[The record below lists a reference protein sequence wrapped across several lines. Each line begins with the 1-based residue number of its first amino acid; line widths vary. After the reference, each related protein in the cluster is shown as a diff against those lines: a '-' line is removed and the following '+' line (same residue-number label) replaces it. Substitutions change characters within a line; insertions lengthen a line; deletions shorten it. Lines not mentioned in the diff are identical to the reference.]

1 MVSVLTRKRE
11 RLHLSRWVHGIRRLP
26 CRFFRRPL
34 ATIHAPCPVACRASL
49 FYIHWCHYQRRQSL
63 CLAVFTLVKHPRTM
77 VWWQHHSLRLTER
90 CIDSVSFDEK
100 WILMVGLSLCVGFYG
115 RWKLLWNFLYWLW
128 WKFHSMDMVTNL
140 LIIVFYKGTC
150 FTQLRIDQ
158 ERCMWKLNKW
168 TNPQWKSLW
177 GSS

>member
-1 MVSVLTRKRE
+1 MQKRE
-11 RLHLSRWVHGIRRLP
+11 RLHLSRWVHGIRRQP

-34 ATIHAPCPVACRASL
+34 AIIHAPCPVVCRASL

-77 VWWQHHSLRLTER
+77 VWWQHHSLPQIER
-90 CIDSVSFDEK
+90 CIDCVSFDEK
-100 WILMVGLSLCVGFYG
+100 WIIMVDFLFVLVFMEGENYCM
-115 RWKLLWNFLYWLW
+115 WHFLYWLW

-140 LIIVFYKGTC
+140 LFIVFDKGTC

-158 ERCMWKLNKW
+158 ERCMLKLNKW
-168 TNPQWKSLW
+168 TNPQRKSLW